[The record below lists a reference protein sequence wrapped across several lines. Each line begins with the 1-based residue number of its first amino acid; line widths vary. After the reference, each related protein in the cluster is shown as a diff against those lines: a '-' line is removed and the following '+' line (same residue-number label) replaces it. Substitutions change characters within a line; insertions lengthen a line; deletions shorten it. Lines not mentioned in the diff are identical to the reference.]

1 MAAPASPWP
10 PNARD
15 HAKTI
20 AKHSRDPLP
29 NATRKRRASK
39 GSNGLMCDGD
49 NQERRHRDV
58 IGEVYQGVR
67 KVAPDTTRAA
77 GEPAGHNHRKHRQ
90 NEIGHL
96 HCLQAERVA
105 LSGTVLSP
113 SNNVH
118 AEAIGRE
125 RVLSGRQI
133 SSGRPLRSRGART
146 IVRPAFRRA
155 SPQPCGALG
164 RSQAVRQRILIPPY
178 GGSNPPAPASHLR
191 FLYQHVAFD
200 CGLAAQ
206 G

>member
-1 MAAPASPWP
+1 MGFTITWRTSFPGAKADP
-10 PNARD
+10 PEPR
-15 HAKTI
+15 
-20 AKHSRDPLP
+20 
-29 NATRKRRASK
+29 
-39 GSNGLMCDGD
+39 GSSSS
-49 NQERRHRDV
+49 Q
-58 IGEVYQGVR
+58 
-67 KVAPDTTRAA
+67 AA

-206 G
+206 GKRQVRGLPCAGKPQHMAAVGAFKNTVRVARL